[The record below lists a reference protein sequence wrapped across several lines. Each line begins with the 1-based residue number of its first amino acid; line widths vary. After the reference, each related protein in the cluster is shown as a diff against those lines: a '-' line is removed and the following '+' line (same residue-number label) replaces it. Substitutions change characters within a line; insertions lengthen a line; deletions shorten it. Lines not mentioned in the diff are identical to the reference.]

1 MQRAPASEHSVESC
15 TLLVIIKA
23 CPSTNQH
30 EKGVHSVTLFK
41 LEGSDAERGVMAEA
55 RTGSGWFVLLDLPP
69 HFLKV
74 VSTKSLL
81 SEVLGDL
88 NQVTWHLS
96 MYQFPHCRARY

>member
-1 MQRAPASEHSVESC
+1 M
-15 TLLVIIKA
+15 
-23 CPSTNQH
+23 
-30 EKGVHSVTLFK
+30 TLFK